1 MFTHI
6 SNDSNTNIINNVKR
20 NIDEQL
26 KAIREEEH
34 KKYLQ
39 NTSRESSSQQNIAI
53 ETNEMNDKTN
63 EQPNDRHNKITNSDI
78 NDRDNQCCWPSKTCA
93 IVGDS
98 MINRIDEKRFL
109 QKFGNVKVFHFSGAR
124 IEDLNHCIMLI
135 IKNKPDY

>member
-26 KAIREEEH
+26 KTIREEEH
-34 KKYLQ
+34 KEYLQ

-63 EQPNDRHNKITNSDI
+63 EQPNDTNNKITNSDI
-78 NDRDNQCCWPSKTCA
+78 NDRDNQCYWPSKTCA

-98 MINRIDEKRFL
+98 TINRIDEKRF
-109 QKFGNVKVFHFSGAR
+109 
-124 IEDLNHCIMLI
+124 
-135 IKNKPDY
+135 